1 MVLQMV
7 YAFSLSFE
15 PGFSDYE
22 TSSQSEHKAAWD
34 L

>member
-1 MVLQMV
+1 MI
-7 YAFSLSFE
+7 YASSTSFE

-22 TSSQSEHKAAWD
+22 TSWQSEHKAAWD